1 MGRTIV
7 KHVGGMAFIGEGASG
22 HEVRMDA
29 GESVGGADTAARPVE
44 TMLCSLGGCTGM
56 DVVSILRKMK
66 TVPDSLQIEL
76 QDERASEYPKV
87 LTKIHLIYRVKGDV
101 PEENLIK
108 AIEMSLA
115 KYCPIANTLGGVAK
129 ISYEAS
135 VAAD

>member
-7 KHVGGMAFIGEGASG
+7 EFTGGMSFVGKGASG
-22 HEVRMDA
+22 HEVHMDA
-29 GESVGGADTAARPVE
+29 GENVGGADSAPRPVE
-44 TMLCSLGGCTGM
+44 ILLSSLGGCTGM

-66 TVPDSLQIEL
+66 TEPVSLQIEL
-76 QDERASEYPKV
+76 QDERAPEYPKV
-87 LTKIHLIYRVKGDV
+87 FTKIHLIYRAEGDV

-115 KYCPIANTLGGVAK
+115 EYCPIANTLGGISE

-135 VAAD
+135 VVAS